1 VERWLTDGDA
11 PRERADFMR
20 VEYKWQVAI
29 VAALGL
35 FMAILDNTIVSVAL
49 PQMQDFFH
57 TNQETITWVA
67 TAYFLAQA
75 ATIPVTGYLA
85 DRVGAKWVFV
95 VALAIFTLG
104 SALCAFS
111 PTKEWLIAF
120 RVFQGIGGGALF
132 PVAFA
137 LVFRVFP
144 PAERGPASA
153 TIGVPV
159 LLAPAFGP
167 TIGGYLTTT
176 FDWRA
181 IFTVNIP
188 VGILAILLGA
198 FILQGRAAELAA
210 ERAGDIASGLADAE
224 ESAEASGRPAPQRRG
239 SFDILGLLLAMG
251 GFTTIV
257 YGISK
262 AGSNGWTDTTA
273 DRFMIVGGALLV
285 AFVITEL
292 FVRDPVMDVRL
303 FLNYTFTISN
313 ILMWGISGLL
323 FGSLFLL
330 PFFFEN
336 IQGHTPLVAGEII
349 IAQGLAAAVATVFS
363 GALYNRIGPRIIVVV
378 GFILLTVGT
387 YGLTT
392 LKVDSTGMS
401 LQVWLV
407 VRGLGLGF
415 TNIPLQTLALSRISN
430 KAMAR
435 ASSLVNV
442 TRQVFGA
449 VGVSALTA
457 YLTQQAATHGNE
469 IKTAL
474 VAAAQTRT
482 LPAAGAA
489 RDCAVQF
496 GRNIPAITTCATQ
509 HAVTHGLN
517 DTFLLTMV
525 GTGICVVLA
534 IFVGRDPSVEAAKRA
549 KARGE
554 DAPAA
559 RQPALVGE

>member
-1 VERWLTDGDA
+1 
-11 PRERADFMR
+11 MR
-20 VEYKWQVAI
+20 VQYKWQVAI

-49 PQMQDFFH
+49 PQMQTFFH
-57 TNQETITWVA
+57 TDQETITWVA

-75 ATIPVTGYLA
+75 AVIPITGYLS
-85 DRVGAKWVFV
+85 DRIGAKWIFITALLVFT
-95 VALAIFTLG
+95 IG
-104 SALCAFS
+104 SALCAVS

-120 RVFQGIGGGALF
+120 RIFQGIGGGALF

-167 TIGGYLTTT
+167 TIGGFLTTT

-181 IFTVNIP
+181 IFTINIP
-188 VGILAILLGA
+188 VGILTMLLA
-198 FILQGRAAELAA
+198 FFVLQNRSDELAA
-210 ERAGDIASGLADAE
+210 EQAGDVASGLAEADAQ
-224 ESAEASGRPAPQRRG
+224 AAPQAVARRG
-239 SFDILGLLLAMG
+239 SFDILGLLLAMS
-251 GFTTIV
+251 GFTTFV
-257 YGISK
+257 YGINQ
-262 AGSNGWTDTTA
+262 AGSHGWGDATA
-273 DRFMIVGGALLV
+273 DRFMLLGGALLI

-292 FVRDPVMDVRL
+292 LVRDPVMDVRL

-313 ILMWGISGLL
+313 ALMWSISGLL

-349 IAQGLAAAVATVFS
+349 ISQGLAAAVATVIS
-363 GALYNRIGPRIIVVV
+363 GALYNRIGPRVIVIV
-378 GFILLTVGT
+378 GFILMTAGT
-387 YGLTT
+387 YGLT
-392 LKVDSTGMS
+392 LLHVNSTGLS
-401 LQVWLV
+401 LQGWLV
-407 VRGLGLGF
+407 LRGLGLGF

-457 YLTQQAATHGNE
+457 YLTQQAATHGAE

-474 VAAAQTRT
+474 VTAAQTRT

-489 RDCAVQF
+489 RDCVVQF
-496 GRNIPAITTCATQ
+496 GHNTAAIQVCAAQ

-517 DTFLLTMV
+517 DTFTIALI
-525 GTGICVVLA
+525 GSAICIALA
-534 IFVGRDPSVEAAKRA
+534 FFVGRDPSIEAAKRA
-549 KARGE
+549 KERGE
-554 DAPAA
+554 AAPT

>member
-1 VERWLTDGDA
+1 
-11 PRERADFMR
+11 MR

-49 PQMQDFFH
+49 PQMQTFFH

-75 ATIPVTGYLA
+75 AVIPITGYLA
-85 DRVGAKWVFV
+85 DRVGAKWIFL
-95 VALAIFTLG
+95 VALAVFTIG
-104 SALCAFS
+104 SGLCALS

-120 RVFQGIGGGALF
+120 RIFQGIGGGALF

-181 IFTVNIP
+181 IFLINIP
-188 VGILAILLGA
+188 VGILTILLGA
-198 FILQGRAAELAA
+198 FILQGRVAEQAA

-224 ESAEASGRPAPQRRG
+224 EVASGQVAPRRR
-239 SFDILGLLLAMG
+239 SFDFLGLLLAMG

-262 AGSNGWTDTTA
+262 AGSNGWTDATA
-273 DRFMIVGGALLV
+273 DRFMLVGGALLV
-285 AFVITEL
+285 AFVVTEL
-292 FVRDPVMDVRL
+292 LVRDPVMDVRL

-313 ILMWGISGLL
+313 VLLWGISGLL

-349 IAQGLAAAVATVFS
+349 IAQGLAAAVATVIS
-363 GALYNRIGPRIIVVV
+363 GALYNRIGPRIIVIV

-387 YGLTT
+387 YGLTQ

-407 VRGLGLGF
+407 IRGLGLGF
-415 TNIPLQTLALSRISN
+415 TNIPLQTLSLSRISN

-474 VAAAQTRT
+474 VTAAQTHT

-489 RDCAVQF
+489 RDCVVQF
-496 GRNIPAITTCATQ
+496 GRNIPAIQVCAAQ

-525 GTGICVVLA
+525 GTGICIVLA

-549 KARGE
+549 KTRGE